1 MNRVE
6 TMMANDE
13 VKQVFLL
20 GNGLTSAPAGGVE
33 AMGFKAYN
41 LARIARI
48 DLPLPP
54 AFVLG
59 TRFCRDY
66 FSSGEQLVPG
76 FRELLSANIRRLE
89 LLSELN
95 FGGERRPLLVSVR
108 SGAPISMPGMMET
121 ILNIGLCETTL
132 RGVLRLTGNP
142 HLVWDCYRRLVQSFA
157 EVVHGC
163 PAEPF
168 ESAQAE
174 HLRKQSLEHP
184 QELDFQAL
192 SELTQEYLKLFRSL
206 TGKDFPQNPLDQLEQ
221 AVAAVFQSWNSPKAL
236 EYRRLNRLD
245 HLAGTA
251 VTVQRMVFGNAGG
264 NSGAGVAFTR
274 DPATGENRLY
284 LDFVANAQGE
294 DVVSGRHP
302 VQDSQQ
308 LCQVMPEVYQEIR
321 TVRQALES
329 EFRDVQEF
337 EFTIQEGRLFILQ
350 TRTAKRAPLAALR
363 IAVEQVHEGLIERE
377 EALSRLKEYNLDS
390 IRQMSLN
397 AGPEVT
403 VLATA
408 IPASLGVAVGEI
420 ALDAERA
427 QQRAAAGQPVIL
439 IRRDTSTSDI
449 AGIAVA
455 QGILTALGGRTSH
468 AAVIARQ
475 MNKVCLVGCPSLVV
489 DLANRRCA
497 IGGKW
502 FNEGEC
508 IGLDGGAGR
517 VLAGEVEI
525 IEERPSVHLAEV
537 AKWSA
542 EISGRREF

>member
-1 MNRVE
+1 M
-6 TMMANDE
+6 TNDE
-13 VKQVFLL
+13 AERVFLL
-20 GNGLTSAPAGGVE
+20 SNGLTSAPAGGVE
-33 AMGFKAYN
+33 EMGFKAYN

-66 FSSGEQLVPG
+66 FSRGEHLETG
-76 FRELLSANIRRLE
+76 FRELLAANIRHLE
-89 LLSELN
+89 MLSELD

-108 SGAPISMPGMMET
+108 SGAPVSMPGMMET

-142 HLVWDCYRRLVQSFA
+142 HMVWDCYRRLVQSFA

-168 ESAQAE
+168 ESALAE
-174 HLRKQSLEHP
+174 HLRKQGLEHP
-184 QELDFQAL
+184 QELDFQSLA
-192 SELTQEYLKLFRSL
+192 ELTQEYLKLFRSL
-206 TGKDFPQNPLDQLEQ
+206 TGKYFPQNPLDQLQQ
-221 AVAAVFQSWNSPKAL
+221 AVVAVFQSWNSPKAV

-245 HLAGTA
+245 NVAGTA

-274 DPATGENRLY
+274 DPATGENKLY

-294 DVVSGRHP
+294 DLVSGRHM
-302 VQDSQQ
+302 VQEKEQ
-308 LCQVMPEVYQEIR
+308 LSQVMPEAYQEILK
-321 TVRQALES
+321 VRQALES

-363 IAVEQVHEGLIERE
+363 VAVEQVHEGLIERE

-390 IRQMSLN
+390 IRQTRLN
-397 AGPEVT
+397 AGPEMV

-408 IPASLGVAVGEI
+408 KPASLGVAVGEI
-420 ALDAERA
+420 ALNTERA
-427 QQRAAAGQPVIL
+427 QQRSAAGQPVI
-439 IRRDTSTSDI
+439 IVRRDTSTSDI

-455 QGILTALGGRTSH
+455 HGVLTAFGGRTSH

-497 IGGKW
+497 IGGRW
-502 FNEGEC
+502 FNEGER
-508 IGLDGGAGR
+508 IGLDAGAGR

-525 IEERPSVHLAEV
+525 VEERPSTHLTEIT
-537 AKWSA
+537 KWSA
-542 EISGRREF
+542 AISDRGEL

>member
-1 MNRVE
+1 MINNE
-6 TMMANDE
+6 AE
-13 VKQVFLL
+13 QVFLL
-20 GNGLTSAPAGGVE
+20 GDGLASTADGGVA

-48 DLPLPP
+48 GLPLPP

-66 FSSGEQLVPG
+66 FSRGGRLAPG
-76 FRELLSANIRRLE
+76 FPELLAANIRRLE

-108 SGAPISMPGMMET
+108 SGAPVSMPGMMET
-121 ILNIGLCETTL
+121 ILNIGLCDGAL

-142 HLVWDCYRRLVQSFA
+142 HLVWDCYRRLAQSFA
-157 EVVHGC
+157 EVVYGC

-168 ESAQAE
+168 ESALAE
-174 HLRKQSLEHP
+174 HLRKRNVERP
-184 QELDFQAL
+184 QELDFQSLA
-192 SELTQEYLKLFRSL
+192 ELTREYLKLFHSL
-206 TGKDFPQNPLDQLEQ
+206 TGKDFPQNPLDQLQQ
-221 AVAAVFQSWNSPKAL
+221 AVAAVFQSWNSPKAV
-236 EYRRLNRLD
+236 EYRQLNQFD
-245 HLAGTA
+245 HLVGTA

-274 DPATGENRLY
+274 DPATGENSPY
-284 LDFVANAQGE
+284 LDFIANAQGE
-294 DVVSGRHP
+294 DVVSGRHL
-302 VQDSQQ
+302 VQDSEQ
-308 LCQVMPEVYQEIR
+308 LRQVMPGAYQEILK
-321 TVRQALES
+321 VRQALER
-329 EFRDVQEF
+329 EFRDMQEF
-337 EFTIQEGRLFILQ
+337 EFTIQEGQLFILQ
-350 TRTAKRAPLAALR
+350 TRAAKRAPFAALR

-377 EALSRLKEYNLDS
+377 EALARLKDYNLDS
-390 IRQMSLN
+390 IKQTRLA

-408 IPASLGVAVGEI
+408 TPASLGVAVGEI
-420 ALDAERA
+420 ALDAVTA

-439 IRRDTSTSDI
+439 VRRDTSTSDI

-502 FNEGEC
+502 FNEGES
-508 IGLDGGAGR
+508 IGLDAGAGR
-517 VLAGEVEI
+517 VLAGKVKIVQEQ
-525 IEERPSVHLAEV
+525 PSAYLTEV

-542 EISGRREF
+542 ATSDRHEY